1 MERILQALFDYQRF
15 ADNERLAAV
24 IRETE
29 SVPCGPLSDDDLE
42 LVNAAGELSAP
53 VRPNA
58 TGDHPHV

>member
-1 MERILQALFDYQRF
+1 MERILRTLFDYQRF

-24 IRETE
+24 IGETE
-29 SVPCGPLSDDDLE
+29 AASFEPLSDDDLE

-58 TGDHPHV
+58 TGEYPHV